1 MLMERTA
8 AQKASE
14 ILRSLPAG
22 VQLVAVSK
30 YHPAEVI
37 REVYEG
43 SGQRVFAES
52 HAQELQL
59 KHETL
64 PKDIQWHFIGHLQRN
79 KVKYIVPYISLIH
92 SVDSPR
98 LLAEI
103 NKQALAAGRRID
115 CLLQLHVAQEE
126 TKFGL
131 TPQECLDYLETG
143 EWRQMT
149 GVRLRG
155 IMCMASNVPDEEQI
169 AREFDTALH
178 TFQAARE
185 AYFSGDDSFDIRS
198 WGMSHDWH
206 IAVCHGSNMV
216 RVGTSI
222 FGPRQ
227 Y

>member
-1 MLMERTA
+1 MEQTA
-8 AQKASE
+8 AQKTNE
-14 ILRSLPAG
+14 VLCSLPQG
-22 VQLVAVSK
+22 IQLVAVSK

-37 REVYEG
+37 RQVYEG

-59 KHETL
+59 KHEAL

-79 KVKYIVPYISLIH
+79 KVKAIVPYISLIH

-103 NKQALAAGRRID
+103 NKQALAAGRQID

-126 TKFGL
+126 TKFGF
-131 TPQECLDYLETG
+131 TPQECLDYLDTG

-155 IMCMASNVPDEEQI
+155 MMCMASNVTDEQQI
-169 AREFDTALH
+169 AREFDTAWH
-178 TFQAARE
+178 TFTQARDTC
-185 AYFSGDDSFDIRS
+185 FNGSTWFDTRS
-198 WGMSHDWH
+198 WGMSHDYH
-206 IAVCHGSNMV
+206 IALQHGSNMI
-216 RVGTSI
+216 RVGTAI

>member
-1 MLMERTA
+1 MEQTA
-8 AQKASE
+8 AQKTNE
-14 ILRSLPAG
+14 VLCSLPQG
-22 VQLVAVSK
+22 IQLVAVSK

-37 REVYEG
+37 RQVYEG

-52 HAQELQL
+52 HAQELQQ
-59 KHETL
+59 KHEAL

-79 KVKYIVPYISLIH
+79 KVKAIVPYISLIH

-103 NKQALAAGRRID
+103 NKQALAAGRQID

-126 TKFGL
+126 TKFGF
-131 TPQECLDYLETG
+131 TPQECLDYLDTG

-155 IMCMASNVPDEEQI
+155 MMCMASNVTDEQQI
-169 AREFDTALH
+169 AREFDTAWH
-178 TFQAARE
+178 TFTQARNT
-185 AYFSGDDSFDIRS
+185 YFSGSTWFDTRS
-198 WGMSHDWH
+198 WGMSHDYH
-206 IAVCHGSNMV
+206 IALQHGSNMI
-216 RVGTSI
+216 RVGTAI

>member
-1 MLMERTA
+1 MEQTA

-14 ILRSLPAG
+14 VLCSLPQG

-37 REVYEG
+37 RQVYEE
-43 SGQRVFAES
+43 SGLRVFAES

-79 KVKYIVPYISLIH
+79 KVKAIVPYITLIH

-103 NKQALAAGRRID
+103 NKQALAAGRQID

-126 TKFGL
+126 TKFGF

-143 EWRQMT
+143 EWRQMA
-149 GVRLRG
+149 GIRLRG
-155 IMCMASNVPDEEQI
+155 MMCMASNVTDEQQI
-169 AREFDTALH
+169 AREFDTAWH
-178 TFQAARE
+178 TFKQARDT
-185 AYFSGDDSFDIRS
+185 YFSGSACFDTRS
-198 WGMSHDWH
+198 WGMSHDYP
-206 IAVCHGSNMV
+206 IALQHGSNMV
-216 RVGTSI
+216 RVGTAI

>member
-8 AQKASE
+8 AQRASE
-14 ILRSLPAG
+14 ILRSLPDG

-30 YHPAEVI
+30 YHPAELI

-43 SGQRVFAES
+43 CGQRVFAES
-52 HAQELQL
+52 HAQELQQ

-103 NKQALAAGRRID
+103 NKHALEAGRQID

-126 TKFGL
+126 TKFGF

-143 EWRQMT
+143 EWRQMQ

-155 IMCMASNVPDEEQI
+155 IMCMASNVTDEEQI
-169 AREFDTALH
+169 AREFDTARD
-178 TFQAARE
+178 TYQTARDTYL
-185 AYFSGDDSFDIRS
+185 AGDGCFDIRS
-198 WGMSHDWH
+198 WGMSHDWP
-206 IAVCHGSNMV
+206 IAVRHGSNMV

>member
-1 MLMERTA
+1 MERTA
-8 AQKASE
+8 AQRTNDLLA
-14 ILRSLPAG
+14 SLPAD

-30 YHPAEVI
+30 YHPASVI
-37 REVYEG
+37 QEVYDG
-43 SGQRVFAES
+43 SVQRVFAES
-52 HAQELQL
+52 HAQELQS
-59 KHETL
+59 KHELL

-79 KVKYIVPYISLIH
+79 KVKYIVPYITLIH

-103 NKQALAAGRRID
+103 NKQALAVGRRVD

-126 TKFGL
+126 TKFGF
-131 TPQECLDYLETG
+131 TPSECLDYLQSG
-143 EWRQMT
+143 EWKQMS

-155 IMCMASNVPDEEQI
+155 MMCMASNVDNEEQI
-169 AREFDTALH
+169 AGEFHTALD
-178 TFQAARE
+178 TFVQAHDT
-185 AYFSGDDSFDIRS
+185 YFTHDDAFDLRS
-198 WGMSHDWH
+198 WGMSHDYP
-206 IAVCHGSNMV
+206 IALRCGSNMV